1 MSLIES
7 NERLVSA
14 LHRIHDANTGVTFS
28 NKNNDFKVMVRNDP
42 DGGVGHFMTFEV
54 VIIAEDNNAIL
65 RKCLDHFVDTVGFED
80 DGGQEFIVGSFEVD
94 KRVGSGEDDV
104 EDLKEMLNNLY
115 ETSYCQCGQRFIH
128 DGQDMCVFCDM
139 TATPEKLAPFD
150 CAVCMET
157 GHDFHSTKMKCC
169 GNKLHVLCDDQWF
182 RKGNKTCAFCR
193 AELPKREHDTT
204 GGFLDRLV
212 SNIAGEV
219 ERRLNGEVS
228 EEEVE

>member
-1 MSLIES
+1 MSLLIES
-7 NERLVSA
+7 NDRLRSA
-14 LHRIHDANTGVTFS
+14 LRRVHDANTGVMLT
-28 NKNNDFKVMVRNDP
+28 NKNDDFKMMIRNDP
-42 DGGVGHFMTFEV
+42 DGGDGYFMTFEV
-54 VIIAEDNNAIL
+54 VIIADDNNAIL
-65 RKCLDHFVDTVGFED
+65 RKCLDHYVDTVGFED
-80 DGGQEFIVGSFEVD
+80 DEGQEFIIGSFEID
-94 KRVGSGEDDV
+94 KRGGDDDT
-104 EDLKEMLNNLY
+104 EDLAKLMNELY

-128 DGQDMCVFCDM
+128 DGKNMCVFCEM

-193 AELPKREHDTT
+193 AELPKREHDNTS
-204 GGFLDRLV
+204 GFLDRLV
-212 SNIAGEV
+212 SSIAGEV